1 MGKGR
6 SQQAPTD
13 STMRQTNL
21 PEYADPYFRRLLQGV
36 EDSTQPYQDDL
47 SNPIY
52 DDDGNI
58 TGFGQMSTYMPYQG
72 ERIASSDMYGDIM
85 SSRAMTRGIAE
96 SGIAGMPEAMEA
108 ARYGMDYGRE
118 ALAGLSG
125 IADYQTGDF
134 SSYDPTRSYATNMMD
149 EFQAGSVDPYSGF
162 QQTVVNPYADFNAA
176 DFSAADFSMADTSDF
191 ADEFQAFDPNQYS
204 GFQQAQA
211 NSMMD
216 EFQAVDPTSMMD
228 EYQMANFSPSGE
240 FEQYDFRDPMEFSKF
255 GVRDDFTYSG
265 FGFDPTRQFG
275 TDEAARYMSPYMQAV
290 VEDQKSQAIQD
301 FERQAASRDAAAV
314 QAGAFGGSRQAVQ
327 EALAEE
333 SLQDRLGSIGATGAQ
348 AAFQE
353 AQQQFERDRAAQER
367 QLGMEVG
374 EFGRVQAGLASEQGR
389 VDALRLQEQSQREFR
404 QADEYA
410 RSGNMEAAEA
420 ARVQAANTAELA
432 RTQAGIAGEM
442 GRVQAGR
449 VGENARMDAM
459 LQQEAARTQA
469 ARAAENARMDDFM
482 RMEMGRVQQSEAA
495 ENARMDSIMQGEAGR
510 VQSGRVGELGRAQGL
525 TASELA
531 RVQGADAAEMARIQ
545 SADASE
551 MARIQSADASEMAR
565 IQQSRAAEMARIQS
579 ADAAEMARIQQSQAA
594 ELART
599 QGISVAEAARIQQA
613 EAAEI
618 ARTQGIDI
626 SEAARIQAARTAEA
640 GRLDA
645 FSAGEQSRIDSMRA
659 SELARIQAAREASR
673 QFGAGQGLAGYQAM
687 LSGAGQYAGLGAGL
701 AGLGER
707 QRAADIQGAQLLET
721 IGRDIRAEDQGRL
734 DLAYEDFLR
743 QRNYPMS
750 QYERMA
756 GILRGVPVTP
766 DVEQQRFAS
775 YNPIQQALGAG
786 ISGLGLYKGLTA

>member
-1 MGKGR
+1 MGKGS

-13 STMRQTNL
+13 STVRQTNL
-21 PEYADPYFRRLLQGV
+21 PEYADPYFRRLLQGA

-52 DDDGNI
+52 DDAGNI
-58 TGFGQMSTYMPYQG
+58 TGFGQTSTYMPYQG
-72 ERIASSDMYGDIM
+72 ERMASSDMYGDIM

-96 SGIAGMPEAMEA
+96 SGITGMPQAQAAAQAAM
-108 ARYGMDYGRE
+108 DIQSE
-118 ALAGLSG
+118 ALGGLRG
-125 IADYQTGDF
+125 LADYQTGDF
-134 SSYDPTRSYATNMMD
+134 SSYDPIRSYATNMMD

-162 QQTVVNPYADFNAA
+162 QETVVNPYADFNAADFSAA

-216 EFQAVDPTSMMD
+216 EFQAVAPTSMMD
-228 EYQMANFSPSGE
+228 EFQMANFSPSGE

-333 SLQDRLGSIGATGAQ
+333 SLQDKLGSIGATGAQ

-459 LQQEAARTQA
+459 LQQEASRTQA

-482 RMEMGRVQQSEAA
+482 RMEMGRVQQAEAA
-495 ENARMDSIMQGEAGR
+495 ENARMDSIMQQEAGR

-531 RVQGADAAEMARIQ
+531 RVQGADAAEIARIQQSEAAELARIQ
-545 SADASE
+545 SADAS
-551 MARIQSADASEMAR
+551 
-565 IQQSRAAEMARIQS
+565 
-579 ADAAEMARIQQSQAA
+579 EMARIQQSQAA

-673 QFGAGQGLAGYQAM
+673 QFGAGQGLAAYQAVG
-687 LSGAGQYAGLGAGL
+687 SGASNLAGLGAGM

-743 QRNYPMS
+743 QRDYPMS

-766 DVEQQRFAS
+766 DVEEQRFAS

>member
-1 MGKGR
+1 MGKG
-6 SQQAPTD
+6 SSKQVATD
-13 STMRQTNL
+13 STTRQTNL
-21 PEYADPYFRRLLQGV
+21 PEYADPYFRRLLQGA

-52 DDDGNI
+52 DDAGNI
-58 TGFGQMSTYMPYQG
+58 TGFGQTSTYMPYQG
-72 ERIASSDMYGDIM
+72 ERMASSDMYGDIM
-85 SSRAMTRGIAE
+85 GSRAMTRGIAQ
-96 SGIAGMPEAMEA
+96 SGITGMPQAQAAAQAGMDIQA
-108 ARYGMDYGRE
+108 E
-118 ALAGLSG
+118 ALGGLRG
-125 IADYQTGDF
+125 LANYDTGQF
-134 SSYDPTRSYATNMMD
+134 TA
-149 EFQAGSVDPYSGF
+149 QSVDPYSGF
-162 QQTVVNPYADFNAA
+162 Q
-176 DFSAADFSMADTSDF
+176 AADFSMADTSDF

-204 GFQQAQA
+204 GFQQAQ
-211 NSMMD
+211 
-216 EFQAVDPTSMMD
+216 FQAVDPTSMMD

-469 ARAAENARMDDFM
+469 ARAAEMA
-482 RMEMGRVQQSEAA
+482 RVQAAEAA

-545 SADASE
+545 QSE
-551 MARIQSADASEMAR
+551 
-565 IQQSRAAEMARIQS
+565 
-579 ADAAEMARIQQSQAA
+579 AA

-599 QGISVAEAARIQQA
+599 QGIDV
-613 EAAEI
+613 
-618 ARTQGIDI
+618 
-626 SEAARIQAARTAEA
+626 SEA
-640 GRLDA
+640 
-645 FSAGEQSRIDSMRA
+645 
-659 SELARIQAAREASR
+659 ARIQAAREASR
-673 QFGAGQGLAGYQAM
+673 QFGAGQGLAAYQAVG
-687 LSGAGQYAGLGAGL
+687 SGASNLAGLGAGM

-743 QRNYPMS
+743 QRNYRMS

-766 DVEQQRFAS
+766 DVEEQRFAS

>member
-1 MGKGR
+1 MGKGS
-6 SQQAPTD
+6 SQQAATD
-13 STMRQTNL
+13 TTTRQTNL
-21 PEYADPYFRRLLQGV
+21 PEYADPYFRRLLQGA

-72 ERIASSDMYGDIM
+72 ERMASSDMYGDIM

-96 SGIAGMPEAMEA
+96 SGIAGMPQAQAAAQAAM
-108 ARYGMDYGRE
+108 DIQSE
-118 ALAGLSG
+118 ALGGLRG
-125 IADYQTGDF
+125 LANYDTGQF
-134 SSYDPTRSYATNMMD
+134 TA
-149 EFQAGSVDPYSGF
+149 QSVDPYSGF
-162 QQTVVNPYADFNAA
+162 Q
-176 DFSAADFSMADTSDF
+176 AADFSMADTSDF

-216 EFQAVDPTSMMD
+216 EFQAVAPTSMMD

-469 ARAAENARMDDFM
+469 ARAAEMA
-482 RMEMGRVQQSEAA
+482 RVQAAEAA

-545 SADASE
+545 QSE
-551 MARIQSADASEMAR
+551 
-565 IQQSRAAEMARIQS
+565 
-579 ADAAEMARIQQSQAA
+579 AA

-599 QGISVAEAARIQQA
+599 QGIDV
-613 EAAEI
+613 
-618 ARTQGIDI
+618 
-626 SEAARIQAARTAEA
+626 SEA
-640 GRLDA
+640 
-645 FSAGEQSRIDSMRA
+645 
-659 SELARIQAAREASR
+659 ARIQAAREASR
-673 QFGAGQGLAGYQAM
+673 QFGAGQGLAAYQAVG
-687 LSGAGQYAGLGAGL
+687 SGASNLAGLGAGL

-743 QRNYPMS
+743 QRDYPMS

-786 ISGLGLYKGLTA
+786 ISGLGLYKGLTS